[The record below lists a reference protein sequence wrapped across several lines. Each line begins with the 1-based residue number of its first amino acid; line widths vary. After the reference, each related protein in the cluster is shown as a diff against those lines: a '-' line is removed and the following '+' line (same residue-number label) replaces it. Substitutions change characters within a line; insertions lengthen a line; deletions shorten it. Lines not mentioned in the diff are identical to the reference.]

1 MPIGSEWTMRE
12 LGAGS
17 GFERGPEFDRNVRR
31 SFKKII
37 RTVDADGNVVEQ
49 VLDEPTMPAVEIPQT
64 GTSRSVEKGDGMV
77 RKSFKKIIRTVDAD
91 GNVTE
96 QVVEDDG
103 GPTSWE
109 TSNIDLSGGMEM
121 VASQS
126 RVTSVKKTIDEFGN
140 IISEDV
146 QTQDLEGEVDFDQLT
161 RSSGSPVKKTSVK
174 TVKKIVTV
182 YAEESDILPVVET
195 SSQSQRTITTVDS
208 HGNVVKETVRDDEID
223 WDPEE
228 TVVKT
233 STKKV
238 SQTIHHTLEGI
249 EESPPTEIQKT
260 SIQINQKPR
269 FDEIIFVLHGAKN
282 LENVDWVGKS
292 DPYAVISFGSQCS
305 RTKTVRD
312 NLNPVWEHEVTFQVD
327 DRAPSH
333 INIEFFDENITRQD
347 CLGNTSVE
355 VGKIKVLGSLSEAGQ
370 KLSNCRSGDISF
382 SAKYVTKPRIPKS
395 TRTLEDDDDN
405 DDDDD
410 DKLLK
415 KMDSL
420 GFEKIC
426 LKRKGSSD
434 SVGSNESTDGL
445 LKDVTHRQGN
455 LTQKIET
462 LKKTIRKSMT
472 PESLQSWEE
481 SSDMVYSSKFE
492 GPPGQFL
499 SRTFELLDNEGNPI
513 PRCGGA
519 AWQNVKYFHTS
530 SQPFQNVTSLRSHFV
545 TAFEPDV
552 PEQADEQVDGGG
564 ESSVTYE
571 DSFNTRVEQSSFTM
585 SSSTFV
591 TESSSTLAQHGSLPP
606 SHGSLALEL
615 LLSESGR
622 EVKAELTPTYE
633 SEQSQ
638 VKEWIEPLISSSCLT
653 DRQFWREEEKRESVS
668 STMSPEDGPLSG
680 RISLRSPVSH
690 LVANQ
695 SSVQSLP
702 SSPSRKPSVK
712 QRTIV
717 TSELFLSDDDR
728 SRSLELIYSEPD
740 DDQKQKLS
748 QIYRTAPPAHDH
760 EKLEKLSQ
768 IYRTASP

>member
-77 RKSFKKIIRTVDAD
+77 RKSFKKIIRTVDAE
-91 GNVTE
+91 GNVSE
-96 QVVEDDG
+96 QVIEDDST
-103 GPTSWE
+103 PTSWE
-109 TSNIDLSGGMEM
+109 MANVDLPGGIEM

-126 RVTSVKKTIDEFGN
+126 RVTSVRKTIDEFGN
-140 IISEDV
+140 IISEDIE
-146 QTQDLEGEVDFDQLT
+146 TRDLEGEVDFDQLT

-182 YAEESDILPVVET
+182 YAEESDNLPVVET

-208 HGNVVKETVRDDEID
+208 HDNVVKETLRDDEID

-355 VGKIKVLGSLSEAGQ
+355 VAKIKVLGSLSEAGQ
-370 KLSNCRSGDISF
+370 KLSNSRSGDISF
-382 SAKYVTKPRIPKS
+382 SAKYVKKPRIPKS
-395 TRTLEDDDDN
+395 TRASEDDDN

-434 SVGSNESTDGL
+434 SVGSNESTEGL

-492 GPPGQFL
+492 GQPGQFL

-564 ESSVTYE
+564 ESSVRYE
-571 DSFNTRVEQSSFTM
+571 DSFNTRVKQSSYTV

-668 STMSPEDGPLSG
+668 STMSPADGSLFDRLSPILLPTSHPSN
-680 RISLRSPVSH
+680 RFRPRQAENRRSSRE
-690 LVANQ
+690 Q
-695 SSVQSLP
+695 SSPQSFFH
-702 SSPSRKPSVK
+702 
-712 QRTIV
+712 RT
-717 TSELFLSDDDR
+717 TTGREALS
-728 SRSLELIYSEPD
+728 
-740 DDQKQKLS
+740 
-748 QIYRTAPPAHDH
+748 
-760 EKLEKLSQ
+760 
-768 IYRTASP
+768 